1 MLVILFS
8 GEGKQILLFVQT
20 IHHYAVACDSGYLC
34 FNHDL
39 LYISGLYDTK
49 VTQNVMEKL
58 VTESKRCNLVYD
70 LVVARYSGFLRTCN
84 ISICTFH

>member
-20 IHHYAVACDSGYLC
+20 IHHNAVASDSGYLC
-34 FNHDL
+34 FNYDL
-39 LYISGLYDTK
+39 LHISGLYDPK
-49 VTQNVMEKL
+49 VTQNVREKL

-70 LVVARYSGFLRTCN
+70 THLVVAR
-84 ISICTFH
+84 